1 MELRLDDVVAELQSL
16 ANPADAIFARRFF
29 RTGPGEYGA
38 GDRFLGIRVPVLRR
52 LAKKYTALGLDYVR
66 ELLHSPFHE
75 ARLLALLILIRIYDH
90 GEASL
95 RERVYQ
101 WTRLPG

>member
-1 MELRLDDVVAELQSL
+1 ME
-16 ANPADAIFARRFF
+16 
-29 RTGPGEYGA
+29 
-38 GDRFLGIRVPVLRR
+38 
-52 LAKKYTALGLDYVR
+52 LGLDDVR

-75 ARLLALLILIRIYDH
+75 GRLLALLILIRIYDRS
-90 GEASL
+90 EASL